1 MTDLETNMASFHER
15 LKAMR
20 DEIEAEFSNLLAE
33 ADAARNAAEEL
44 KSADNDQAKKIRQLE
59 ERAEGQGGLIETLTQ
74 EAEEARSLRQEVR
87 EAELQVERL
96 NSELD
101 SKNDLVKALRLQLE
115 EGVELKTAAKQRD
128 KKIFEQQ
135 HELDR
140 RQNELDRSALE
151 LAELREEIET
161 ENERAAEA
169 TVVDNAEL
177 VSLQSEL
184 DARKT
189 MIKSLKA
196 DAERAESLEAR
207 LEAKREAVNALEEA
221 IDQHAETISELKRS
235 VDAWKAKY
243 QAAKGETLASQ
254 ARTMTELPAL
264 TDTELNVLRELEESS
279 DDVPAQTVAINMRDA
294 LKEARRKKTS
304 AKP

>member
-1 MTDLETNMASFHER
+1 MTDLETTIASFHER
-15 LKAMR
+15 LNAVR
-20 DEIEAEFSNLLAE
+20 DEIEAEFSNLF
-33 ADAARNAAEEL
+33 EEL
-44 KSADNDQAKKIRQLE
+44 DEARSAADQVKSAENDSDKRIKQLE
-59 ERAEGQGGLIETLTQ
+59 ERAEGQAELIETLTQ
-74 EAEEARSLRQEVR
+74 EAEEARALRDEVR
-87 EAELQVERL
+87 ERELEL
-96 NSELD
+96 DSLSSELD

-115 EGVELKTAAKQRD
+115 NGVELKTTAKQRD

-140 RQNELDRSALE
+140 RQKELDRSARE
-151 LAELREEIET
+151 IAELKDEIEA
-161 ENERAAEA
+161 ENERAAEE

-177 VSLQSEL
+177 VALKAEL

-221 IDQHAETISELKRS
+221 IDQHSETISELKRS
-235 VDAWKAKY
+235 VDTWKAKY
-243 QAAKGETLASQ
+243 QAAKGAELKDEDH
-254 ARTMTELPAL
+254 TMTELPAL
-264 TDTELNVLRELEESS
+264 TDTEIDVLRELEGSTE
-279 DDVPAQTVAINMRDA
+279 DAPAQTVAIDMRDA

-304 AKP
+304 T